1 MSEDNGAVV
10 AASTEVAEE
19 NAGAKEAIYE
29 KVSEFVKAKTGKRIG
44 KSGGQELFNIVVAE
58 IFAATAREGSF
69 RFNGGFGSM
78 HIKTYQPGTRRLPS
92 GQSTTFGE
100 REKARYEEGV
110 VVRALIKNHG
120 NLDEALKVRGS
131 REAISKALKP
141 VAQPPVPKAPVQEGS
156 DVDLV

>member
-58 IFAATAREGSF
+58 IFLQRRAKDPSASMADLARCISRRISRVRGACHRVRAPLSESV
-69 RFNGGFGSM
+69 
-78 HIKTYQPGTRRLPS
+78 RRLAMKRVLW
-92 GQSTTFGE
+92 FG
-100 REKARYEEGV
+100 
-110 VVRALIKNHG
+110 H
-120 NLDEALKVRGS
+120 
-131 REAISKALKP
+131 
-141 VAQPPVPKAPVQEGS
+141 
-156 DVDLV
+156 